1 MNKKYLNRLDVKF
14 EDEAVMASL
23 EDSMMNTET
32 DYVDLNKSLDKRNT
46 VYKLLTEVST
56 NINNIPYFED
66 IIKFAEGDNDIYPC
80 FYGIYE
86 REKGLVI
93 GFDSSKV
100 QYDIDVLE
108 YDDVNQVV
116 KFKLMMFHNTLKF
129 DIACYADEL
138 NEIIVKRIID
148 QLEDNIEEIII
159 AKALKL
165 ANDAGLKV
173 NVKRSLAQIEKG
185 LEDSLN
191 MIIYQFNRK
200 LKRGKF

>member
-108 YDDVNQVV
+108 YDEVNQVV

-129 DIACYADEL
+129 DIACYVDEL

>member
-108 YDDVNQVV
+108 YDEVNQVV

-129 DIACYADEL
+129 DIACYVDEL

-165 ANDAGLKV
+165 ASDAGLKV

>member
-1 MNKKYLNRLDVKF
+1 MNKKYLNDLDVKF

-108 YDDVNQVV
+108 YDEVNQVV

-129 DIACYADEL
+129 DIACYVDEL

>member
-1 MNKKYLNRLDVKF
+1 MNKKYLNDLDVKF

-100 QYDIDVLE
+100 QYDIEVLE
-108 YDDVNQVV
+108 YDEVKQIV
-116 KFKLMMFHNTLKF
+116 KFKLMMFSNTLKF
-129 DIACYADEL
+129 DIACYVDEL

-173 NVKRSLAQIEKG
+173 NVNRSLAQIEKG

>member
-108 YDDVNQVV
+108 YDEVNQVV
-116 KFKLMMFHNTLKF
+116 KFKLMMFHNTLNF
-129 DIACYADEL
+129 DIACYVDEL

-173 NVKRSLAQIEKG
+173 NMKRSLAQIEKG

>member
-116 KFKLMMFHNTLKF
+116 KFKLMMFHNALKF
-129 DIACYADEL
+129 DIACYVDEL

>member
-66 IIKFAEGDNDIYPC
+66 IIKFSEGDNDIYPC

-100 QYDIDVLE
+100 KYDIDVLE
-108 YDDVNQVV
+108 YDEVNQVV
-116 KFKLMMFHNTLKF
+116 KFKLMMFSNTLKF
-129 DIACYADEL
+129 DIACYVDEL

>member
-1 MNKKYLNRLDVKF
+1 
-14 EDEAVMASL
+14 
-23 EDSMMNTET
+23 
-32 DYVDLNKSLDKRNT
+32 
-46 VYKLLTEVST
+46 
-56 NINNIPYFED
+56 
-66 IIKFAEGDNDIYPC
+66 
-80 FYGIYE
+80 
-86 REKGLVI
+86 
-93 GFDSSKV
+93 
-100 QYDIDVLE
+100 
-108 YDDVNQVV
+108 
-116 KFKLMMFHNTLKF
+116 MFHNALKF

>member
-1 MNKKYLNRLDVKF
+1 MNKKYLNDLDVKF

-129 DIACYADEL
+129 DIACYVDEL

>member
-86 REKGLVI
+86 REI
-93 GFDSSKV
+93 
-100 QYDIDVLE
+100 
-108 YDDVNQVV
+108 
-116 KFKLMMFHNTLKF
+116 
-129 DIACYADEL
+129 C
-138 NEIIVKRIID
+138 
-148 QLEDNIEEIII
+148 
-159 AKALKL
+159 
-165 ANDAGLKV
+165 
-173 NVKRSLAQIEKG
+173 
-185 LEDSLN
+185 
-191 MIIYQFNRK
+191 
-200 LKRGKF
+200 